1 MDYVNQV
8 MYNCMVFLTH
18 EFNVFGFEFSLFE
31 VGMLVAVFNICLNFI
46 LKMFGQEAIH
56 YDDWSGR
63 YLK

>member
-1 MDYVNQV
+1 MGYLHQV
-8 MYNCMVFLTH
+8 LYACMTFLTH
-18 EFNVFGFEFSLFE
+18 EFNVFGFDFSLWE
-31 VGMLVAVFNICLNFI
+31 VGLLVAVFNIALNFI